1 MTDNVY
7 KKLQDKLAQHEVGRA
22 YGWILRRGSA
32 SKHKTP
38 EHCGDRVES
47 NDKLLNSVVERT
59 KSRWTN
65 SSTLW
70 CDGSM
75 DEISCRRQQHPSKM
89 KRGKRV
95 KENENYLPVR
105 TKRIRTSGRNGYE
118 HQTQS
123 CQLEK
128 EVKDQENGSDQ
139 KIDDLVKC

>member
-1 MTDNVY
+1 MKRLMQGKSSHTKAKSSIY
-7 KKLQDKLAQHEVGRA
+7 SLKSIEGYSPDK
-22 YGWILRRGSA
+22 
-32 SKHKTP
+32 
-38 EHCGDRVES
+38 
-47 NDKLLNSVVERT
+47 
-59 KSRWTN
+59 
-65 SSTLW
+65 
-70 CDGSM
+70 SM
-75 DEISCRRQQHPSKM
+75 LKEEIGATHPSKM
-89 KRGKRV
+89 KKGKRV